1 MIINDLINAGRA
13 AGITDQ
19 IRGRR
24 NFRTLKGTTGT
35 ENFSGQII
43 SEDENK
49 EWDDPSKSVENV
61 DIMRKSCVRVRQSM
75 MILKTPILGSTIRI
89 EPASEDNVDIKIAE
103 FVEKNLFDSPF
114 FRWDD
119 VLSQQL
125 TYLDFGHSILEKA
138 YKRREGQIWLS
149 NLEFRKQ
156 KTIFEWDAPM
166 GQLKEVRQTD
176 FSVTSER
183 VPQPMPAEQIVL
195 STYEREG
202 NNFAGFPAV
211 RPAWINWKAKM
222 FLIKGDMVNYE
233 RFGMGIP
240 MIKNLKSGD
249 IPDEAIDAIKELRS
263 NSEGFVAQT
272 KDWELSIFGGGEQRG
287 NTVIDMVTWHDHQ
300 IVFNVMGNF
309 MTKGEGATGSFALTK
324 VGADMFFCGV
334 EREANRIENIW
345 NEPSGLMAQ
354 IPQLVEFNFPGAKSP
369 KLRIENLKFDD
380 LDGFA
385 SRLEKYV
392 RAGAFD
398 STDDIKRWIRERE
411 KAPLLGLE
419 EEQLDDMANIAPTI
433 KRINGGRPYILQYS
447 RGRGGRILR
456 LQGVKKT
463 TPSIRVAA

>member
-1 MIINDLINAGRA
+1 MFFNDIVNAGHA
-13 AGITDQ
+13 DGLMNQMT
-19 IRGRR
+19 GRQ

-35 ENFSGQII
+35 DNFSGQII
-43 SEDENK
+43 GEDENK
-49 EWDDPSKSVENV
+49 EWDDPAKSVENV

-75 MILKTPILGSTIRI
+75 MLLTTPILGATMRI
-89 EPASEDNVDIKIAE
+89 EPASEDNIDIKIAE
-103 FVEKNLFDSPF
+103 FVENNLFDSPF

-125 TYLDFGHSILEKA
+125 TYLPFGHSILEKA
-138 YKRREGQIWLS
+138 YKRHKGQIWLS

-156 KTIFEWDAPM
+156 KTVFEWDAPM
-166 GQLKEVRQTD
+166 GQLRQVRQTQ
-176 FSVTSER
+176 FNVTSDRDPE
-183 VPQPMPAEQIVL
+183 PMPAEQVVL

-202 NNFAGFPAV
+202 NNFSGFPAV

-222 FLIKGDMVNYE
+222 FLIKGDMVSYE
-233 RFGMGIP
+233 RFRMGIP
-240 MIKNLKSGD
+240 TIKNLKSGD
-249 IPDEAIDAIKELRS
+249 LPQEAIDAVKDLRS
-263 NSEGFVAQT
+263 NSEGFIGTT
-272 KDWELSIFGGGEQRG
+272 KDWEMGIFGDIQRG
-287 NTVIDMVTWHDHQ
+287 SGVIEMVSWHDHQ

-309 MTKGEGATGSFALTK
+309 MTKGEGATGSFALAK
-324 VGADMFFCGV
+324 AGADMFFCNV

-354 IPQLVEFNFPGAKSP
+354 IPQLVEFNFPGAKTP

-385 SRLEKYV
+385 ERLNKY
-392 RAGAFD
+392 ASAEAID
-398 STDDIKRWIRERE
+398 ITDDIKRHIRETERL
-411 KAPLLGLE
+411 PLLGLE

-433 KRINGGRPYILQYS
+433 KRINNGRPYVLQYS

-463 TPSIRVAA
+463 TPGMRVAA